1 MKPVNRPG
9 ARSAPETASM
19 GAGNPS
25 VSGQRSRPQSVILEI
40 QLAFTGMQA
49 SARYLIDDAIAKAAV
64 HANRFWLRPIAAYP
78 IKTGVRDAS
87 TVSRMNLASD
97 AQSLRVY
104 LSDASLRE
112 RCPLPSPGVAAQ
124 CRKCAA
130 IFRGCGHSHQAMP
143 GSSQRVT
150 SRNNIACRCQGVAE
164 RKGAKLSRAGD
175 RGYPSASENVLV
187 FARLS
192 CAPCVS

>member
-9 ARSAPETASM
+9 ARSAPGDRIDGCRQSVGFRTEVATAISDSRDPV
-19 GAGNPS
+19 GFRWHASERAISNRRCDS
-25 VSGQRSRPQSVILEI
+25 QSGRSREPL
-40 QLAFTGMQA
+40 F
-49 SARYLIDDAIAKAAV
+49 R
-64 HANRFWLRPIAAYP
+64 LRPIAAYP

-104 LSDASLRE
+104 HSDASLRE

-143 GSSQRVT
+143 GSSQRSHPGTTLLADV
-150 SRNNIACRCQGVAE
+150 REWR
-164 RKGAKLSRAGD
+164 
-175 RGYPSASENVLV
+175 RGRDSNP
-187 FARLS
+187 
-192 CAPCVS
+192 